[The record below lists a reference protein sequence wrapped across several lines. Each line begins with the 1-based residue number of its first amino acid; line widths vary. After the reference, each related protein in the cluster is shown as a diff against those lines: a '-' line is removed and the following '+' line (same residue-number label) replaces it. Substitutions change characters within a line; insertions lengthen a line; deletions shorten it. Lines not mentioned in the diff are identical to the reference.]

1 MDKIIQKTEL
11 TVSRMHRIIWL
22 FVFFFSFSPR
32 PTQNPKTIIY
42 SKKFEKKN
50 QKNIGRSPKS
60 GGKKKKKN
68 NLCSFTSTPHSF
80 LQYP

>member
-42 SKKFEKKN
+42 SKKFEKKS
-50 QKNIGRSPKS
+50 QKKYRKIPEKW
-60 GGKKKKKN
+60 GKKEKEKQPMLFHIN
-68 NLCSFTSTPHSF
+68 TP
-80 LQYP
+80 